1 MKAYYTNQ
9 IQIDT
14 SMCDAAG
21 KLGLWNIF
29 ALFQDA
35 ASRHAEELGVGFDAM
50 ASRKSF
56 WVTVRTRVHFY
67 KRPGIMKKVEVST
80 WPAAPGNTRCDR
92 FYRISEGEEILAEG
106 RTEWCV
112 VNTENGSVKPLREA
126 GFREDTEYLDEAV
139 LPAPYARFKHNF
151 EDGDCALKYT
161 VQTTDIDVGHHM
173 NNVAYLRALLNSF
186 TVAELES
193 LDVSEMEIMFCMPCF
208 EGNQLDILRRKTDY
222 GYEFGVRRPDGRYAA
237 LALIKAVEK

>member
-14 SMCDAAG
+14 SMCDASG
-21 KLGLWNIF
+21 KLGLWNAF
-29 ALFQDA
+29 TLFQDA
-35 ASRHAEELGVGFDAM
+35 ASRHAENLGVGFEAM
-50 ASRKSF
+50 GERKSF
-56 WVTVRTRVHFY
+56 WVTVRTRVHFHN
-67 KRPGIMKKVEVST
+67 RPGIMQKVDIST

-92 FYRISEGEEILAEG
+92 SYQISRNGEILVEG

-112 VNTENGSVKPLREA
+112 VDTEKGSVKPISEA
-126 GFREDTEYLDEAV
+126 GFAEDIEYLDELV

-151 EDGDCALKYT
+151 ADEDCALKYT

-186 TVAELES
+186 TVEELENMN
-193 LDVSEMEIMFCMPCF
+193 VSEMEIMFCMPCF

-237 LALIKAVEK
+237 LAQMKAEAK